1 MRPHIFHK
9 ESSRPSTTRTTR
21 PPSRILH
28 KMKIEFS
35 QPIPGYFGS
44 PEGEEFLTNVA
55 DDVEKMAAPNNEVR
69 ILLNYILFRFN

>member
-1 MRPHIFHK
+1 
-9 ESSRPSTTRTTR
+9 
-21 PPSRILH
+21 
-28 KMKIEFS
+28 MKIEFS